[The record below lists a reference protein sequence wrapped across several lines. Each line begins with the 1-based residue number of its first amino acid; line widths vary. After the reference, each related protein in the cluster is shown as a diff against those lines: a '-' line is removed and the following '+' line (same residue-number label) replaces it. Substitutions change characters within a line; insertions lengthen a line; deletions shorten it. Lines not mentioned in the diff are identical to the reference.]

1 MSANLYII
9 LPFYFFLA
17 WGIDQKYKIQIV
29 PQKNRKKIQKYLKI
43 REEEHNIRVQEINDR
58 RISMTTAQVC
68 ICFYFSD
75 EQRTSSSNQKVFLC
89 IQQSPVSQVIPYKR
103 VAVADGKT
111 GMPMYQPG
119 VNPLMFQQHM
129 AMPFQQG
136 GFFPGTVACKFL
148 FQVIFKR
155 DISYQASSF

>member
-1 MSANLYII
+1 
-9 LPFYFFLA
+9 
-17 WGIDQKYKIQIV
+17 
-29 PQKNRKKIQKYLKI
+29 
-43 REEEHNIRVQEINDR
+43 
-58 RISMTTAQVC
+58 MTTAQVC

-155 DISYQASSF
+155 DISYQASFIFNVRGFQLLDENVDIRIFHILHEMIYGPYQIRNRLLINQIQWLRTPVFSLPKDFQT

>member
-1 MSANLYII
+1 
-9 LPFYFFLA
+9 
-17 WGIDQKYKIQIV
+17 
-29 PQKNRKKIQKYLKI
+29 
-43 REEEHNIRVQEINDR
+43 
-58 RISMTTAQVC
+58 MTTAQVC

-75 EQRTSSSNQKVFLC
+75 ERRTSSSNQKVFLC

-155 DISYQASSF
+155 DISYQASFIFNVRGFQLLDENVDIRIFHILHEMIYGPYQIRNRLLINQIQWLRTPVFSLPKDFQT

>member
-1 MSANLYII
+1 MIGEY
-9 LPFYFFLA
+9 P
-17 WGIDQKYKIQIV
+17 WQQ
-29 PQKNRKKIQKYLKI
+29 
-43 REEEHNIRVQEINDR
+43 R
-58 RISMTTAQVC
+58 RFAFV
-68 ICFYFSD
+68 FYFSD
-75 EQRTSSSNQKVFLC
+75 ERRTSSSNQKVFLC